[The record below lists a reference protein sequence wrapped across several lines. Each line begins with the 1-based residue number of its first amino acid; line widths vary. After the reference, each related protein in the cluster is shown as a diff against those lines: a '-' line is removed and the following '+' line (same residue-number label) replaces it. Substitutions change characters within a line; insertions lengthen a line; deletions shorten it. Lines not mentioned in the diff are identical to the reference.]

1 MSEFTFSTPLSD
13 EEADEFDR
21 RMNAM
26 FLGAAEEPE
35 RFESVGVSE
44 YVTASAE
51 ADRTIVSSAYDTLMQ
66 LRSFQNIEPEKK
78 EQFRERMSLD
88 ATWKYIDALKSII
101 EYKDEENN
109 KLRRELA
116 NAKNEVKVQMSAKK
130 RLGTPIT
137 VEGIICTDVTLRQL
151 PSGVKFCRFN
161 LNIKRNGR
169 NDLVVCSAWKEAG
182 EYAANNFKNGD
193 RVVITGLIDG
203 VRAVTMKKITGG
215 GGLRL

>member
-13 EEADEFDR
+13 DEADQFDR
-21 RMNAM
+21 RMNAL
-26 FLGAAEEPE
+26 FSGAAEKPE

-66 LRSFQNIEPEKK
+66 LQSFQNMPHEWK

-101 EYKDEENN
+101 EYKDEEID

-116 NAKNEVKVQMSAKK
+116 NEKNEVKVQLSTQK
-130 RLGTPIT
+130 RFSTPIT
-137 VEGIICTDVTLRQL
+137 VEGIICTDVTLRQ
-151 PSGVKFCRFN
+151 SQNGITFTRFN
-161 LNIKRNGR
+161 LYLKRNGR
-169 NDLVVCSAWKEAG
+169 NDVVVCTAWKETA
-182 EYAANNFKNGD
+182 EYAANSFKKGD
-193 RVVITGLIDG
+193 RVVIIGLIDG
-203 VRAVTMKKITGG
+203 VRAVTMKKITDG

>member
-26 FLGAAEEPE
+26 FSGAAEEPE

-44 YVTASAE
+44 YVTVSAE
-51 ADRTIVSSAYDTLMQ
+51 ADRTIVRSAYDTLMQ
-66 LRSFQNIEPEKK
+66 LHSFQNMEPEKK

-101 EYKDEENN
+101 EYKDEEID
-109 KLRRELA
+109 KLRQELA
-116 NAKNEVKVQMSAKK
+116 NAKNEVKVQMSTQK
-130 RLGTPIT
+130 RFSTPIT
-137 VEGIICTDVTLRQL
+137 VEGVIGTDVTLRQ
-151 PSGVKFCRFN
+151 SQNRITFTRFN
-161 LNIKRNGR
+161 LYFKRNGR
-169 NDLVVCSAWKEAG
+169 NDRVVCTAWKETA
-182 EYAANNFKNGD
+182 EYAANSFKKGD

-215 GGLRL
+215 AE